1 MDKLAQYRQIIQK
14 IINQHSTYQS
24 ADGDITTIP
33 IFDPFQDNYLLIN
46 LGWDRTGRVHNIDLH
61 LRIQDQKI
69 WIEWDGTENSVVE
82 ELIRAGVANEDI
94 VLGFYRPERRSLV
107 DFVLTS

>member
-1 MDKLAQYRQIIQK
+1 
-14 IINQHSTYQS
+14 
-24 ADGDITTIP
+24 
-33 IFDPFQDNYLLIN
+33 
-46 LGWDRTGRVHNIDLH
+46 VHNIDLH

-69 WIEWDGTENSVVE
+69 WIEWDGTENGVVE
-82 ELIRAGVANEDI
+82 ELIRAGVAKEDI

>member
-1 MDKLAQYRQIIQK
+1 
-14 IINQHSTYQS
+14 
-24 ADGDITTIP
+24 
-33 IFDPFQDNYLLIN
+33 
-46 LGWDRTGRVHNIDLH
+46 VHNIDLH

>member
-1 MDKLAQYRQIIQK
+1 
-14 IINQHSTYQS
+14 
-24 ADGDITTIP
+24 
-33 IFDPFQDNYLLIN
+33 
-46 LGWDRTGRVHNIDLH
+46 VHNIDLH

-82 ELIRAGVANEDI
+82 ELIRAGVAKEDI

-107 DFVLTS
+107 DFSLTS